1 MESFHVIQNIPSP
14 YRLHL
19 FNEMWRQLK
28 ELNVDFHVHFMSDF
42 SKGHQERPLS
52 WHNPKIDF
60 PHTYWKDYGFGCH
73 HFNPGMLLHLHRVKP
88 TYLLIGSTFD
98 TFTGFFA
105 SQGFKSSLK
114 CAWSEGNTKTTGKMM
129 GLLGWIKRAA
139 FSGCRFVGVP
149 GRDAANYIAL
159 HQSLTKKKMPNPIY
173 LPNLIDETRFRP
185 RALWDEDELSKLR
198 VSLGIAQD
206 DRVALT
212 PARLTA
218 VKGLVEYF
226 QKLTPKMLEGW
237 KLLLFGQGELK
248 DELITIATTCGF
260 LKNLIIKDFIEYK
273 EMPKVYAISD
283 LMVLPSN
290 YDPNPLSVVEALHSG
305 LPIALSCM
313 AGNVEEGVTDG
324 RNGWVLPIKDKVQY
338 ADKLKAIFSTNVE
351 TLHAMGQCSL
361 CENACFWNT
370 QSAISNFLKKLTSSK
385 IC

>member
-1 MESFHVIQNIPSP
+1 MKSFHVIQNIPSP

-28 ELNVDFHVHFMSDF
+28 KMNIDFHVHFMSDF
-42 SKGHQERPLS
+42 SKGHKDRPLS

-73 HFNPGMLLHLHRVKP
+73 HFNPGMLLHLSKVKP

-98 TFTGFFA
+98 TFTGLLA
-105 SQGFKSSLK
+105 SQGFKSSVK
-114 CAWSEGNTKTTGKMM
+114 CAWSEGNTKTTGKMT
-129 GLLGWIKRAA
+129 GLLGWIKRTA

-159 HQSLTKKKMPNPIY
+159 HQTLTKKKMPEPIY
-173 LPNLIDETRFRP
+173 LPNLIDETRFKP
-185 RALWDEDELSKLR
+185 RALWNEVNLSELR
-198 VSLGIAQD
+198 ASLGITQD

-248 DELITIATTCGF
+248 DVLITIATMRGF

-313 AGNVEEGVTDG
+313 AGNVEEGVTEG
-324 RNGWVLPIKDKVQY
+324 QNGWVLPVKNEVEY
-338 ADKLKAIFSTNVE
+338 CETLKSIFSTDIK
-351 TLHAMGQCSL
+351 TLQSMGEKSL
-361 CENACFWNT
+361 KENAKFWDT
-370 QSAISNFLKKLTSSK
+370 KYAISNFLRKFNMS
-385 IC
+385 C